1 MALPAYLLVQNPEG
15 NFQVL
20 AELTDAM
27 QAERLRSRLC
37 ALQHAELMTTIE
49 ATPPDQLGE

>member
-49 ATPPDQLGE
+49 ATPPD